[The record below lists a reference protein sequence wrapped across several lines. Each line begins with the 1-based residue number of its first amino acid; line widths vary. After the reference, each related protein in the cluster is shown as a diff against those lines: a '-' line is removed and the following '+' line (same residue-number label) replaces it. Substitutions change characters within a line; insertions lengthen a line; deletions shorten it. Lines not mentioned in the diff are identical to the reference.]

1 MIADVAQ
8 PLNDDALAFECAL
21 KLGAGDVL
29 GVTEKFAQ
37 AELHTPA
44 GGLGASADTAKVNRF
59 AGDTAHAADLFGV
72 KVLVRVGDPAHFA
85 FTGAHVRGGDIEA
98 GMYEVALGEFLREA
112 ARDFLKFVF
121 GVVARIDLERALG
134 TAKRNEH
141 DGALVGHE
149 SGECLD
155 FVLIGKIGV
164 ADATFHRENMLA
176 VYSAPTSEYFVAV
189 VQLDA
194 ELELVAGVA
203 ASNLVGKARWQAHC
217 VDGPVEHAVDAFT
230 KSQFVG

>member
-1 MIADVAQ
+1 M
-8 PLNDDALAFECAL
+8 
-21 KLGAGDVL
+21 
-29 GVTEKFAQ
+29 
-37 AELHTPA
+37 HTPA
-44 GGLGASADTAKVNRF
+44 GGLGAAADAAEVNWL
-59 AGDTAHAADLFGV
+59 AGDTAHAADLFGI
-72 KVLVRVGDPAHFA
+72 KVLVRVGYPAHLSFA
-85 FTGAHVRGGDIEA
+85 GAHVRGGDVEA
-98 GMYEVALGEFLREA
+98 GMNEVALGQLLREA
-112 ARDFLKFVF
+112 ARDFLQFVF
-121 GVVARIDLERALG
+121 GVISRINLERALG

-230 KSQFVG
+230 KSQFVGWIHGG